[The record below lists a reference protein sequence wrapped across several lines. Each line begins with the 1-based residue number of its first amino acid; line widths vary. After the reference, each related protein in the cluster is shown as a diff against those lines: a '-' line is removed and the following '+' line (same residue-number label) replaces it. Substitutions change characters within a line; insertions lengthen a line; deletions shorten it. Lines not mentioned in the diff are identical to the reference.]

1 MKPWFA
7 ARWQAFLAS
16 FDPDEASTFSTPLGT
31 LMSSLVLGLVH
42 LVIGVVP
49 PLPELSGASATPV
62 CVGLALLG
70 GGFTLL
76 AYRERCRGT
85 LGSLATLLDN
95 GCYNASITLAALT
108 TQGGFALGL
117 AVVQAIY
124 VLAFPAAFYGLSLLM
139 TLVLCGP
146 TLLMLSWFR
155 PPVEVTLVLLASC
168 VLALVMM
175 AYTGRRHALLA
186 GARRLE
192 QALGATDQVLDMTMQ
207 RALTTTLLGLA
218 NFLHELRNS
227 QTAVRLNLELMQH
240 ATLDPEQRRQSL
252 ENAVDA
258 ARSQQALLDDT
269 LEALRRQAQPRAGAL
284 LVVGDVLEH
293 ALRGRPDGLIIDMRG
308 QAPRFEVQGEP
319 AHLATVLRN
328 LLRNARQA
336 GATRVAIE
344 TELDQTGDTLSIA
357 VSDDGP
363 GIAPEQAAQL
373 FRPFASDGKPTGT
386 GLGLY
391 LCRRYVELMSGQIDV
406 DAAPGGGARFTI
418 RLPGN
423 PS

>member
-1 MKPWFA
+1 MSSWFA

-16 FDPDEASTFSTPLGT
+16 YDPDEASSFSTPIGT
-31 LMSSLVLGLVH
+31 LMASAVLALVH

-49 PLPELSGASATPV
+49 PLPALSGASATPW

-76 AYRERCRGT
+76 AYRQRCRGT
-85 LGSLATLLDN
+85 LGALGTLLDN

-108 TQGGFALGL
+108 TQGGFGLGL

-146 TLLMLSWFR
+146 TLLLLLWR
-155 PPVEVTLVLLASC
+155 QPAVEVTLVLLASC

-175 AYTGRRHALLA
+175 AYTGRRHQLQA

-192 QALGATDQVLDMTMQ
+192 QALGATDKVLDMTMQ
-207 RALTTTLLGLA
+207 RALTSTLLGLG

-227 QTAVRLNLELMQH
+227 QTAVRLNLELMQGSG
-240 ATLDPEQRRQSL
+240 LDPEQRQQSL
-252 ENAVDA
+252 ESAVEA
-258 ARSQQALLDDT
+258 ARAQQALLDDT
-269 LEALRRQAQPRAGAL
+269 LEALRRQAKPRSGVVL
-284 LVVGDVLEH
+284 LVGEVLEH
-293 ALRGRPDGLIIDMRG
+293 TLRGRPDGLIIDVRG
-308 QAPRFEVQGEP
+308 QPPRFEVLGEP

-344 TELDQTGDTLSIA
+344 TELDPSGSALSIA
-357 VSDDGP
+357 VTDDGP
-363 GIAPEQAAQL
+363 GIAPERAQQL
-373 FRPFASDGKPTGT
+373 FRPFESDGKPTGT

-391 LCRRYVELMSGQIDV
+391 LCRRYVELMSGQIEV
-406 DAAPGGGARFTI
+406 EAAPGGGARFTI
-418 RLPGN
+418 RLPGTLA
-423 PS
+423 